1 MQHYGLANVWE
12 NGDIVTHCILSVLL
26 IMSVLSWTV
35 ILVKL
40 WTILRIK
47 RVTHQAEAQFWR
59 ADRFEDG
66 LRSLGADASGSAQHD
81 NPLLALAL
89 AGAEAADHHR
99 QTQPHL
105 HDRIDVSDWIT
116 RRLQDTIDDAVAR
129 MQSGL
134 ALLAS
139 IGSTAPFVGLFG
151 TVWGIYHALILI
163 GETGQTSIDH
173 VAGPVGESLIM
184 TAFGLFVAIPA
195 VLGYNGLTRA
205 KKSTVTKLK
214 RFAHGLHAYFVT
226 GSQLPSSAAP
236 GTRSVPRGVTG
247 THRGTYRDP
256 DGGPDDSPD
265 RGPNAEAHEATNDGA
280 LKWQ

>member
-12 NGDIVTHCILSVLL
+12 NGDIITRCILSALL

-35 ILVKL
+35 ILIKL
-40 WTILRIK
+40 WTVMRIK
-47 RVTHQAEAQFWR
+47 RVTRQAEAQFWK

-66 LRSLGADASGSAQHD
+66 LHSLGAHASGSTPRD

-89 AGAEAADHHR
+89 AGEEAAAHHQ
-99 QTQPHL
+99 QTQSHL

-116 RRLQDTIDDAVAR
+116 RRLQDTMDDAIAR

-134 ALLAS
+134 AVLAS

-205 KKSTVTKLK
+205 NKSIVTRLK

-226 GSQLPSSAAP
+226 GSQLPSSTGPDMRIA
-236 GTRSVPRGVTG
+236 PRGAPLVAGGANDG
-247 THRGTYRDP
+247 TS
-256 DGGPDDSPD
+256 DDT
-265 RGPNAEAHEATNDGA
+265 RDGA

>member
-1 MQHYGLANVWE
+1 MHHYGLANVWE
-12 NGDIVTHCILSVLL
+12 NGDIVTRCILGTLL

-40 WTILRIK
+40 WTIMRIK

-66 LRSLGADASGSAQHD
+66 LRSLGAHASGPAQRD

-89 AGAEAADHHR
+89 AGEEAAAHHQ
-99 QTQPHL
+99 QTQTHL

-116 RRLQDTIDDAVAR
+116 RRLQDTMDDAIAR

-134 ALLAS
+134 AVLAS

-205 KKSTVTKLK
+205 NKSIVTRLK

-226 GSQLPSSAAP
+226 GSQLPSSSGP
-236 GTRSVPRGVTG
+236 DMRIVPRSVAGTNGGTNGG
-247 THRGTYRDP
+247 TH
-256 DGGPDDSPD
+256 DGAQDG
-265 RGPNAEAHEATNDGA
+265 TNDGA

>member
-1 MQHYGLANVWE
+1 MYHYGLANVWQ
-12 NGDIVTHCILSVLL
+12 NGDVVTRGILSVLL

-40 WTILRIK
+40 WTVMRIR
-47 RVTHQAEAQFWR
+47 RVTRQAEAQFWQ

-66 LRSLGADASGSAQHD
+66 IRRLGAHASGSAQRD

-89 AGAEAADHHR
+89 AGEEAAAHHQ

-116 RRLQDTIDDAVAR
+116 RRLQDTMDDAIAR

-134 ALLAS
+134 AVLAS

-151 TVWGIYHALILI
+151 TVWGIYHALIMI

-205 KKSTVTKLK
+205 NKSIVTRLK

-226 GSQLPSSAAP
+226 GSQLPSSTGP
-236 GTRSVPRGVTG
+236 DMLIVPRGG
-247 THRGTYRDP
+247 AGAHGGAN
-256 DGGPDDSPD
+256 DG
-265 RGPNAEAHEATNDGA
+265 ANDGA

>member
-12 NGDIVTHCILSVLL
+12 NGDIITHCILSVLL

-40 WTILRIK
+40 WTIMRIK
-47 RVTHQAEAQFWR
+47 RVTHLAEAQFWR
-59 ADRFEDG
+59 ADCFEDG
-66 LRSLGADASGSAQHD
+66 LRSL
-81 NPLLALAL
+81 LALAL
-89 AGAEAADHHR
+89 AGEEAAAHHQ
-99 QTQPHL
+99 QTQPRL
-105 HDRIDVSDWIT
+105 HNRIDVSDWIT
-116 RRLQDTIDDAVAR
+116 RRLQDTLDDAIAR

-134 ALLAS
+134 AVLAS

-205 KKSTVTKLK
+205 NKAIVTKLK

-226 GSQLPSSAAP
+226 GSQLPSSAGP
-236 GTRSVPRGVTG
+236 DTRGVPRGVTG
-247 THRGTYRDP
+247 THRGIYRGP
-256 DGGPDDSPD
+256 DGGPNVDAD
-265 RGPNAEAHEATNDGA
+265 AETNDGTNDGA

>member
-1 MQHYGLANVWE
+1 MTMQHYGLANVWE
-12 NGDIVTHCILSVLL
+12 NGDIITHCILSVLL

-40 WTILRIK
+40 WTIMRIK
-47 RVTHQAEAQFWR
+47 RVTHLAEAQFWR
-59 ADRFEDG
+59 ADCFEDG
-66 LRSLGADASGSAQHD
+66 LRSLGAHASGSAQHD

-89 AGAEAADHHR
+89 AGEEAAAHHQ
-99 QTQPHL
+99 QTQPRL
-105 HDRIDVSDWIT
+105 HNRIDVSDWIT
-116 RRLQDTIDDAVAR
+116 RRLQDTLDDAIAR

-134 ALLAS
+134 AVLAS

-205 KKSTVTKLK
+205 NKAIVTKLK

-226 GSQLPSSAAP
+226 GSQLPSSAGP
-236 GTRSVPRGVTG
+236 DTRGVPRGVTG
-247 THRGTYRDP
+247 THRGIYRGP
-256 DGGPDDSPD
+256 DGGPNVGTD
-265 RGPNAEAHEATNDGA
+265 AETNDGTNDGA